1 MDPHKLEALLQA
13 VQAGGTSIEA
23 AMTQLADLPYRDLS
37 YARVDTHRAVRT
49 GFPEVVYCPGKTP
62 AQIAGIMHELAQA
75 HDRVL
80 ATRCTPEAAAAV
92 LAALPEVAYHETA
105 RALTIGKPGPDA
117 PTVGVVAL
125 FAAGTADL
133 PVAEEAAITLEIAGV
148 AVRRVSDVGVAGI
161 HRLLDQRHQLAGAD
175 CAIVVAGMEGAL
187 ASVVGGLTDLPV
199 IGVPTSV
206 GYGAAFG
213 GVAAL
218 LAMLNS
224 CAAGVAVMNI
234 DNGFGA
240 GHLAARIARR
250 AAHGRDSRPQEA

>member
-1 MDPHKLEALLQA
+1 MDPQRLEDLLAAVAEGRTSVGDAAAALR
-13 VQAGGTSIEA
+13 
-23 AMTQLADLPYRDLS
+23 DLPFQDLG

-49 GFPEVVYCPGKTP
+49 GFPEVIYCPGKTP
-62 AQIAGIMHELAQA
+62 AQIAGVFERLRTS

-80 ATRCTPEAAAAV
+80 ATRCDAATAEAVRAE
-92 LAALPEVAYHETA
+92 LPDLRYHETP
-105 RALTIGKPGPDA
+105 RALTWGAPTPDA
-117 PTVGVVAL
+117 LRAGVIAI

-133 PVAEEAAITLEIAGV
+133 PVAEEAALTAEMAGCE
-148 AVRRVSDVGVAGI
+148 VRRIWDVGVAGI
-161 HRLLDQRHQLAGAD
+161 HRLMDQRHQLAGAD
-175 CAIVVAGMEGAL
+175 AVIVVAGMEGAL
-187 ASVVGGLTDLPV
+187 ASVVGGLTDRPV

-206 GYGAAFG
+206 GYGASFG

-240 GHLAARIARR
+240 GHLAARIAHQVAAAR
-250 AAHGRDSRPQEA
+250 AASA